1 MGFGFRPFNGACI
14 LRDVALSL
22 INGPEMNAVDFA
34 SLLCSRLCHDLM
46 SPVGAL
52 NNGIELLADE
62 TDPDMREKCTELLS
76 DSARATANKLKFFR
90 LAFGAGGGFGEEI
103 DTSEARAALDGL
115 FSSEGKIEL
124 GWVVE
129 GEKLPKGAVKL
140 LLNLGLLAGDA
151 LVRGG
156 RLDVG
161 AERGASNIELAVRAE
176 GPRILLDPVLRDVLV
191 RGGTGT
197 IEPRAAGAWLAHSLA
212 AEAGGTIRLSDP
224 SSDALMIGA
233 TLPLQG

>member
-1 MGFGFRPFNGACI
+1 MGIITGPFNGAH
-14 LRDVALSL
+14 LRQVGLSL
-22 INGPEMNAVDFA
+22 INAAMNAVDLA

-52 NNGIELLADE
+52 NNGLELLGDE
-62 TDPDMREKCTELLS
+62 TDPEMREKCLDLLA

-90 LAFGAGGGFGEEI
+90 LAFGAGGGFAEEI
-103 DTSEARAALDGL
+103 DTREAQAALEGL
-115 FSSEGKIEL
+115 FGGEGKIEL

-129 GEKLPKGAVKL
+129 SDKLPKGALKL
-140 LLNLGLLAGDA
+140 LLNLALLAGDS

-161 AERGASNIELAVRAE
+161 AVRENGQVELAVRGE
-176 GPRILLDPVLRDVLV
+176 GPRILLDPVLRETLV
-191 RGGTGT
+191 NGSDKSV
-197 IEPRAAGAWLAHSLA
+197 EPRAAGAWLAHSLT

-224 SSDALMIGA
+224 ASEVLMIGA
-233 TLPLQG
+233 TIPAA

>member
-1 MGFGFRPFNGACI
+1 
-14 LRDVALSL
+14 
-22 INGPEMNAVDFA
+22 MNAVDLA

-52 NNGIELLADE
+52 NNALELLGDE
-62 TDPDMREKCTELLS
+62 TDPEMREKCLELLA

-103 DTSEARAALDGL
+103 DTSEAQAALEGL
-115 FSSEGKIEL
+115 FGAEGKVEL

-129 GEKLPKGAVKL
+129 SEKLPKGAVKL
-140 LLNLGLLAGDA
+140 LLNLALLAGDA

-161 AERGASNIELAVRAE
+161 AERAGGGIELAVRAE
-176 GPRILLDPVLRDVLV
+176 GPRILLDPVLRETLAS
-191 RGGTGT
+191 GGGDTV
-197 IEPRAAGAWLAHSLA
+197 EPRAAGAWLAHSLA
-212 AEAGGTIRLSDP
+212 AEGGGSLRLSDP
-224 SSDALMIGA
+224 SSEVLMIGA
-233 TLPLQG
+233 TIPSA

>member
-1 MGFGFRPFNGACI
+1 
-14 LRDVALSL
+14 V
-22 INGPEMNAVDFA
+22 NAVDLA

-52 NNGIELLADE
+52 NNGIELLGDE
-62 TDPDMREKCTELLS
+62 TDPEMREKCLELLA

-103 DTSEARAALDGL
+103 DTSEAQAALEGL
-115 FSSEGKIEL
+115 FGAEGKVEL

-129 GEKLPKGAVKL
+129 SEKLPKGAVKL
-140 LLNLGLLAGDA
+140 LLNLALLAGDA

-161 AERGASNIELAVRAE
+161 AERAGGGIELAVRAE
-176 GPRILLDPVLRDVLV
+176 GPRILLDPVLRETLAT
-191 RGGTGT
+191 GGGDAV
-197 IEPRAAGAWLAHSLA
+197 EPRAAGAWLAHSLA
-212 AEAGGTIRLSDP
+212 AEGGGSLRLSDP
-224 SSDALMIGA
+224 SSEVLMIGA
-233 TLPLQG
+233 TIPSA

>member
-1 MGFGFRPFNGACI
+1 M
-14 LRDVALSL
+14 DALDL
-22 INGPEMNAVDFA
+22 A

-62 TDPDMREKCTELLS
+62 TDPDMREKCLELLG

-103 DTSEARAALDGL
+103 DTHEAQSALDGL
-115 FSSEGKIEL
+115 FGTEGKVQL
-124 GWVVE
+124 GWVV
-129 GEKLPKGAVKL
+129 GDEKLPKGAIRL
-140 LLNLGLLAGDA
+140 LLNLALLAGDA

-161 AERGASNIELAVRAE
+161 AERRGGEIELAVRAE
-176 GPRILLDPVLRDVLV
+176 GPRILLDPVLRDTLATGG
-191 RGGTGT
+191 RGG

-212 AEAGGTIRLSDP
+212 TQGGGSIRLSDQ
-224 SSDALMIGA
+224 SSEVLMIGA
-233 TLPLQG
+233 TVPAHSEETR

>member
-1 MGFGFRPFNGACI
+1 
-14 LRDVALSL
+14 
-22 INGPEMNAVDFA
+22 MNAVDLA

-62 TDPDMREKCTELLS
+62 QDPDMREKCLELLS

-90 LAFGAGGGFGEEI
+90 LAFGAGGGFADEI
-103 DTSEARAALDGL
+103 DTREAEAALEGL
-115 FSSEGKIEL
+115 FGDGKVEL

-129 GEKLPKGAVKL
+129 DEKLPKGAIRL
-140 LLNLGLLAGDA
+140 LLNLALLAGDA

-161 AERGASNIELAVRAE
+161 AERGAGRIEIAVRAE
-176 GPRILLDPVLRDVLV
+176 GPRIPLDPVLRETLAT
-191 RGGTGT
+191 GGGGS

-212 AEAGGTIRLSDP
+212 AEGGGSLRLSDP
-224 SSDALMIGA
+224 ASDVLMIGA
-233 TLPLQG
+233 TIPSL

>member
-1 MGFGFRPFNGACI
+1 
-14 LRDVALSL
+14 
-22 INGPEMNAVDFA
+22 MNAVDLA

-62 TDPDMREKCTELLS
+62 SDPEMREKCLELLA
-76 DSARATANKLKFFR
+76 DSARASANKLKFFR

-103 DTSEARAALDGL
+103 DTHEARSALEGL
-115 FSSEGKIEL
+115 FGPERRIEL

-129 GEKLPKGAVKL
+129 DKALPKGAVKL
-140 LLNLGLLAGDA
+140 LLNVALLAGDA

-161 AERGASNIELAVRAE
+161 AERRANEIEIAVRAE
-176 GPRILLDPVLRDVLV
+176 GPRILLDPALRETLAT
-191 RGGTGT
+191 GGSGT

-212 AEAGGTIRLSDP
+212 AEAGGSIQI
-224 SSDALMIGA
+224 SDASSEVLMIGA
-233 TLPLQG
+233 QLRA